1 MTDSLNVKFVPV
13 GKGRFA
19 VYHRPRRIDFP
30 LLRQMGCTHI
40 ITLLKES
47 EGAQRYGDMA
57 RAANIEWVWAP
68 LPNGN
73 FPEGE
78 AHDRLIEVMPK
89 LAQLLDNNN
98 AILIHCSA
106 GVHRTGLVAY
116 ALLRW
121 RGIESEQAM
130 QIIAQTRNETAEGM
144 MEKRKRWGDKFA
156 PQSPAKE
163 TTWINSV
170 KEFAHRLRTSIFKT
184 R

>member
-89 LAQLLDNNN
+89 LGGGDPRGFGRCRRRT
-98 AILIHCSA
+98 AILGRGLKRAHDVFLRHFTLLPARSGHRRIGGVGDYFFTGCSRSRA
-106 GVHRTGLVAY
+106 EGPQRAERTG
-116 ALLRW
+116 
-121 RGIESEQAM
+121 
-130 QIIAQTRNETAEGM
+130 
-144 MEKRKRWGDKFA
+144 
-156 PQSPAKE
+156 
-163 TTWINSV
+163 
-170 KEFAHRLRTSIFKT
+170 RLA
-184 R
+184 